1 MKVAIIGAGLAGLT
15 LASRLAARHDV
26 SVFEKARGPGGRM
39 STRRAD
45 PYAFDHGA
53 QYFTAETDRFRAFL
67 QPFRETGSI
76 APWPETVE
84 LVGGARLSSKEK
96 WVAAPGMNALC
107 KKLAED
113 LSLQTQVHVERLKR
127 GPDGWSL
134 IDLNGAKI
142 GPFDWVVS
150 TAPSAQSAALLPKN
164 FTGQSELQKAEMMGC
179 FALMLG
185 FESPLDLAWTALKS
199 GTPPIGWMAI
209 NSDKPGRPTPCS
221 LLIQS
226 DNEWAEAHL
235 ESDPDQ
241 IRATLLE
248 AASSL
253 AGTDLSIA
261 PHQAMHRWRYAA
273 TRKSTDAPFLLDS
286 ELQLAACGDWC
297 LGGKV
302 EAAFLSASELADEF
316 DTLSGT

>member
-1 MKVAIIGAGLAGLT
+1 
-15 LASRLAARHDV
+15 
-26 SVFEKARGPGGRM
+26 M
-39 STRRAD
+39 STRRST

-67 QPFRETGSI
+67 QPLRETGLI

-96 WVAAPGMNALC
+96 WVAAPAMNALC

-113 LSLQTQVHVERLKR
+113 LSVQTQIHVERLER
-127 GPDGWSL
+127 GAEGWSL
-134 IDLNGAKI
+134 IDKNGAKT

-150 TAPSAQSAALLPKN
+150 TAPSVQSAALLPDT
-164 FTGQSELQKAEMMGC
+164 FSEQSGLYKAEMMGC

-185 FESPLDLAWTALKS
+185 FDTPLDLTWTALKS
-199 GTPPIGWMAI
+199 GAPPIGWMAV
-209 NSDKPGRPTPCS
+209 NSDKPDRPAPYA
-221 LLIQS
+221 LLVQS

-235 ESDPDQ
+235 ETDPDEV
-241 IRATLLE
+241 RATLLE
-248 AASSL
+248 AASAL
-253 AGTDLSIA
+253 TGTDLSIA
-261 PHQAMHRWRYAA
+261 THQVMHRWRYAA
-273 TRKSTDAPFLLDS
+273 TRTQAGVPFLLDP

-302 EAAFLSASELADEF
+302 EAAFLSASELADELESR
-316 DTLSGT
+316 TGT